1 VDVNQKYYFVI
12 FLVTLSTAVFYNAN
26 AQQCT
31 QICVAK
37 QFYEEG
43 ETIIVSGKVD
53 VVLQSTPII
62 IQIFRNQTLVTI
74 AQEEVAQDGS
84 YTATFKAEGI
94 YWRTDGRYTIKATY
108 GPSGV
113 YETNFDYQTKE
124 AVGTTTNIFEVSAG
138 SSGTFDIP
146 FTIRGGTIKNILVD
160 QAILGLIVT
169 IESNTDG
176 SLILD
181 LGREWIDA
189 KKSDGT
195 DDTYIILI
203 DGLEV
208 PYQETA
214 SDKSRILTIQFQEGD
229 SDIEIIGTKVI
240 PEFGPIAVIILMSA
254 IASAIII
261 SKRTSLQFS

>member
-1 VDVNQKYYFVI
+1 
-12 FLVTLSTAVFYNAN
+12 
-26 AQQCT
+26 
-31 QICVAK
+31 
-37 QFYEEG
+37 
-43 ETIIVSGKVD
+43 
-53 VVLQSTPII
+53 
-62 IQIFRNQTLVTI
+62 
-74 AQEEVAQDGS
+74 
-84 YTATFKAEGI
+84 
-94 YWRTDGRYTIKATY
+94 
-108 GPSGV
+108 
-113 YETNFDYQTKE
+113 
-124 AVGTTTNIFEVSAG
+124 
-138 SSGTFDIP
+138 
-146 FTIRGGTIKNILVD
+146 
-160 QAILGLIVT
+160 
-169 IESNTDG
+169 
-176 SLILD
+176 LD